1 MCAVIVITTIAQS
14 KVVILGTAIK
24 CTGPNNGR
32 VAVVSPILTCVTPG
46 GALALVPARVA
57 PHRAW
62 HVASVVVVVTKLQ
75 TAFVYF
81 GTCFQLQTQRCVS
94 QCWKHYANNDAR
106 TEKATVPGQ
115 EFET

>member
-46 GALALVPARVA
+46 GALAATSIVVA
-57 PHRAW
+57 PHRACCI
-62 HVASVVVVVTKLQ
+62 ASVPVIVTKLQ
-75 TAFVYF
+75 AKMV
-81 GTCFQLQTQRCVS
+81 Q
-94 QCWKHYANNDAR
+94 
-106 TEKATVPGQ
+106 
-115 EFET
+115 